1 MLLTRYSRPTLELDR
16 RGRLV
21 QVNFNNQVR
30 SCQLPCQG
38 EAGVSDVYYS
48 YYSMLCSDVASTKQ
62 LYRALKLFNTVSS
75 YRLCLMNYIYSVIST
90 LSISVISTL
99 STPLYLHYLLRYIN
113 IIYLQISYSS
123 SCLLSH
129 RLQDGECVVFDNM
142 RVLHGRSPFRWR

>member
-38 EAGVSDVYYS
+38 EAGLCRGPSCVYS
-48 YYSMLCSDVASTKQ
+48 GCMFTCSDVASTKQ

-75 YRLCLMNYIYSVIST
+75 Y
-90 LSISVISTL
+90 
-99 STPLYLHYLLRYIN
+99 
-113 IIYLQISYSS
+113 
-123 SCLLSH
+123 
-129 RLQDGECVVFDNM
+129 
-142 RVLHGRSPFRWR
+142 SPDHI